1 MWGVP
6 PPELK
11 GRPGAMRMAHS
22 LSTEPHRNPCIGVP
36 MNLKPLI
43 AAVAL
48 SASVPAMAACYDLG
62 TLGSAHPSTF
72 FGNSFTQAQ
81 TISDCYVFALSSRV
95 NAIGAMVDW
104 NWTSSLGIELTSAT
118 LTGTNFTTAVSDLS
132 AHHFSF
138 SDLRTGDYQMV
149 LAGNITGNGSADGP
163 IGYAGVL
170 AVSPVPEPESFA
182 MLALGL

>member
-1 MWGVP
+1 M
-6 PPELK
+6 
-11 GRPGAMRMAHS
+11 GRALPFPTDH
-22 LSTEPHRNPCIGVP
+22 HRNPCVGVP
-36 MNLKPLI
+36 INLKPLI

-48 SASVPAMAACYDLG
+48 TASVPAMAACYDLG

-118 LTGTNFTTAVSDLS
+118 LTGTNF
-132 AHHFSF
+132 
-138 SDLRTGDYQMV
+138 
-149 LAGNITGNGSADGP
+149 
-163 IGYAGVL
+163 
-170 AVSPVPEPESFA
+170 
-182 MLALGL
+182 